1 MGNIHR
7 AINCGAT
14 ISMINRIKNF
24 FKSLISPPKK
34 EGLILNAKAEIL
46 SNWSFII
53 SGERNPNEPTNNYA
67 AVQFRTSTGQVY
79 VNDHTDSDMSSQTG
93 YVSRATFMN
102 VNDTSDFS
110 DYYIWV
116 TTENFDTFSDTA
128 PEEEKTT
135 RWQPLVDYTFRFRYD
150 PEVHNSSAFNSVC
163 NVYVVYSP
171 FGEPTSVPFGMDFN
185 GRITFNYTEAKTLT
199 VNPNI
204 RDHYYVTSEGKE
216 LRPQSSFYISL
227 TELNFAARGQY
238 GADYGNKIVADNTI
252 LAGANAN
259 RSSATFNEEWQTN
272 ENAGVVYCYVKKI
285 SGVTTNMSV
294 GSTRINKW
302 FTLPVTGSPYE
313 FTVQGQTNAT
323 GSNIEFEIYISTSS
337 PNFTPGTLQAPDE
350 SSEYFK
356 LCNATIYSLRHQ

>member
-1 MGNIHR
+1 
-7 AINCGAT
+7 
-14 ISMINRIKNF
+14 MINRIKNF

-53 SGERNPNEPTNNYA
+53 SGDRNPAKSTNNFA

-116 TTENFDTFSDTA
+116 TTENFDTFSNTA

-185 GRITFNYTEAKTLT
+185 GRITFNYTESKTLT
-199 VNPNI
+199 VNTDFP
-204 RDHYYVTSEGKE
+204 
-216 LRPQSSFYISL
+216 
-227 TELNFAARGQY
+227 
-238 GADYGNKIVADNTI
+238 
-252 LAGANAN
+252 
-259 RSSATFNEEWQTN
+259 
-272 ENAGVVYCYVKKI
+272 
-285 SGVTTNMSV
+285 
-294 GSTRINKW
+294 
-302 FTLPVTGSPYE
+302 
-313 FTVQGQTNAT
+313 
-323 GSNIEFEIYISTSS
+323 
-337 PNFTPGTLQAPDE
+337 
-350 SSEYFK
+350 
-356 LCNATIYSLRHQ
+356 